1 MELFKAY
8 DVALEAEDPSQPDE
22 CGLVGFIGFTN
33 PALRGAFALAIE
45 RPPIAM
51 GIEAASA
58 SDWAG
63 ELSNQLLGRFKNK
76 LLGYGVVLEMST
88 PIAMSG
94 REISW
99 INEFSN
105 HNTLRFGSSN
115 GVVVIHMDLEITSDL
130 ALEYAS
136 EPESEALSEGEL
148 LFF

>member
-1 MELFKAY
+1 
-8 DVALEAEDPSQPDE
+8 
-22 CGLVGFIGFTN
+22 
-33 PALRGAFALAIE
+33 
-45 RPPIAM
+45 
-51 GIEAASA
+51 
-58 SDWAG
+58 
-63 ELSNQLLGRFKNK
+63 
-76 LLGYGVVLEMST
+76 
-88 PIAMSG
+88 MSG

-136 EPESEALSEGEL
+136 APESEALSEGEL